1 MAAPTVM
8 RAAVVIPNWNGAH
21 WLVGCLDAVAA
32 QTRPFDEVVVVD
44 GASSDESLE
53 ILAAHPLAP
62 RVVELGENLGFGAA
76 SNRGIAVVSADAV
89 ALVNTDVV
97 LASDWLERALGALAH
112 HPDAAGVATKMVAL
126 DDAGRLDDTGDF
138 LGRDGAAIQRGKHT
152 RDTGR
157 WDAPEEVWGACAGA
171 ALYRRDAVLEV
182 GGFDERFFMY
192 LEDVD
197 LALRLRLAGWSCRYE
212 PVVARHASRGSSGR
226 LPRPLTSWVARNTLL
241 LVGKAF
247 PLRWAPYV
255 LYRQVALAWHAAR
268 DGALRAHLAGLAA
281 ALPLLPGVLRERSE
295 LRRSARVPIDRV
307 IPAHPIRGP
316 RPLGGPPPAD

>member
-1 MAAPTVM
+1 M
-8 RAAVVIPNWNGAH
+8 RAAVVIPNWNGAR

-32 QTRPFDEVVVVD
+32 QDRPFDEVVVVD
-44 GASSDESLE
+44 GGSSDDSLE

-62 RVVELGENLGFGAA
+62 RVVRLDENLGFGAA
-76 SNRGIAVVSADAV
+76 SNRGIAAVDADFV

-97 LASDWLERALGALAH
+97 LAPEWLERAMAALDR
-112 HPDAAGVATKMVAL
+112 HPEAAAVATKMVAL
-126 DDAGRLDDTGDF
+126 DDPGRLDDTGDF
-138 LGRDGAAIQRGKHT
+138 LGRDGAAIQRGKRT

-171 ALYRRDAVLEV
+171 ALYRRAAVLDV

-197 LALRLRLAGWSCRYE
+197 LSLRLRLAGWGCRYE
-212 PVVARHASRGSSGR
+212 PVVARHASQGSSRG
-226 LPRPLTSWVARNTLL
+226 LSQPLTQWVARNTLL
-241 LVGKAF
+241 LVAKAF
-247 PLRWAPYV
+247 PVRWAPFV

-268 DGALRAHLAGLAA
+268 ERALRAHLAGLAA
-281 ALPLLPGVLRERSE
+281 ALPLLPAMWRERSR

-316 RPLGGPPPAD
+316 RPLGAGVGESAV